1 MLPLARNVPADA
13 PDGTDLVAVLDGLRS
28 LRAPYEQLLRA
39 TVADI
44 LAKYPVLDGMPLVEI
59 GSGIGQLRGWLPDR
73 ERGATLH
80 TDPNHGALRALRRG
94 APDARAAMARA
105 QSSPLRDGCCGGVL
119 GLCVFDALGGRA
131 EQEATVA
138 ELARILAPGARFVHF
153 MDMGTLL
160 DKYLVTFNEDGLVPI
175 PNVYGD
181 PDDHEWPL
189 DVILFDRNWLEHI
202 LLFTQEVGHPL
213 FQTFGPYFAAFILQ
227 PFDRE
232 EALRR
237 FKALAGDGV
246 AQRLLA
252 LHSASAFYA
261 AAQRGYPVVPAVP
274 FHSGLN
280 FSTTMASLFER
291 GGHFERELNGLVTR
305 SVVARAGTDD
315 LVRYRSLCVGHE
327 RIAEQLPKRLLAAE
341 ARDRFATSSI
351 PAGHMLIEAGVFVFV
366 ARRAAVPS

>member
-1 MLPLARNVPADA
+1 
-13 PDGTDLVAVLDGLRS
+13 
-28 LRAPYEQLLRA
+28 
-39 TVADI
+39 
-44 LAKYPVLDGMPLVEI
+44 
-59 GSGIGQLRGWLPDR
+59 
-73 ERGATLH
+73 
-80 TDPNHGALRALRRG
+80 
-94 APDARAAMARA
+94 
-105 QSSPLRDGCCGGVL
+105 
-119 GLCVFDALGGRA
+119 
-131 EQEATVA
+131 
-138 ELARILAPGARFVHF
+138 
-153 MDMGTLL
+153 
-160 DKYLVTFNEDGLVPI
+160 LVPI

-237 FKALAGDGV
+237 FKALAGDGG

-274 FHSGLN
+274 FHSSLN
-280 FSTTMASLFER
+280 LATTMAALFER

-305 SVVARAGTDD
+305 AVVARAGTDD
-315 LVRYRSLCVGHE
+315 RFRYRSLCVGHE

-366 ARRAAVPS
+366 ARRAAVRS